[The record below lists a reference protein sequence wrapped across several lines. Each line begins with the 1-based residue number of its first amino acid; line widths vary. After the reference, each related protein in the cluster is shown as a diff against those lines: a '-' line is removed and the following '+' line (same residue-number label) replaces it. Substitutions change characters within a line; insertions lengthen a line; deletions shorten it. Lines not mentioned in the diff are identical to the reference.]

1 MANYMKV
8 AWLVWILYLKG
19 QRFLK
24 HQQAVEAKMKIGLS
38 YSRCV
43 RDIVDGV
50 VDIDDVL
57 VLITR
62 TDFDPHDDEQWSGIW
77 IGYGGGTDNAYSRG
91 FFSHSNPEWAGYH
104 DEDQFRS
111 VSIELWETGK
121 LHQPRKFGAHPSRRP
136 EIWLEAVL
144 PNTELAKNPAAQMAW
159 DKFQTIAGLT
169 NVELDDKYR

>member
-1 MANYMKV
+1 
-8 AWLVWILYLKG
+8 
-19 QRFLK
+19 
-24 HQQAVEAKMKIGLS
+24 MKIGLS

-50 VDIDDVL
+50 VDIEDVL

-62 TDFDPHDDEQWSGIW
+62 TDFDPNDSEQWSSIW
-77 IGYGGGTDNAYSRG
+77 RGYGGGSKSNGGSIW
-91 FFSHSNPEWAGYH
+91 SNPEWAGYS
-104 DEDQFRS
+104 DEDEDRFRS

-121 LHQPRKFGAHPSRRP
+121 LHQPRKFGAHPMRRP

-144 PNTELAKNPAAQMAW
+144 PSSELESNPAAKAAW

-169 NVELDDKYR
+169 NVELDDKYK

>member
-1 MANYMKV
+1 
-8 AWLVWILYLKG
+8 
-19 QRFLK
+19 
-24 HQQAVEAKMKIGLS
+24 MKIGLS

-57 VLITR
+57 VLIAR
-62 TDFDPHDDEQWSGIW
+62 TDFDPHDAEQWGQIW
-77 IGYGGGTDNAYSRG
+77 QGYGGGTDNVPARG
-91 FFSHSNPEWAGYH
+91 FFSQSNPEWAGYT

-121 LHQPRKFGAHPSRRP
+121 LHQPRKFGAHPTRRS

-144 PNTELAKNPAAQMAW
+144 PSSELENNPAAKLAW

-169 NVELDDKYR
+169 NVKLDDTYR